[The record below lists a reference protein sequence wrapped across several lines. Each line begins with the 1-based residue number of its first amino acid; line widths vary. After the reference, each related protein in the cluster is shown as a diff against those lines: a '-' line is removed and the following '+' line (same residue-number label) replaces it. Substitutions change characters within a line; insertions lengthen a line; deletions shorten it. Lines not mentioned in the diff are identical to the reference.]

1 MPSAQEQAAVVE
13 EYLGKECALYP
24 NEWPCIHVNL
34 FGVIPKSTPGKW
46 RLITNLSAP
55 LHGSIND
62 GISKELSS
70 LSYISVDMVAE
81 QVVRLGRG
89 ALLATLGIPRHR
101 I

>member
-1 MPSAQEQAAVVE
+1 MD
-13 EYLGKECALYP
+13 P
-24 NEWPCIHVNL
+24 NEWPCIHVNP

-81 QVVRLGRG
+81 QVVWLGRG
-89 ALLATLGIPRHR
+89 ALLAKLDIQSAYKNCAGAS
-101 I
+101 